1 MFLFSIQFSFI
12 RFQNYICLFQFQFLV
27 MFYCL
32 IFSLYS
38 FIKVLYDFD
47 IISTCQRKH
56 LFKASDLCLH
66 RDLSLKKITNTSYG
80 GKNNQMNIN

>member
-12 RFQNYICLFQFQFLV
+12 RFQNYICLFQFLV

-38 FIKVLYDFD
+38 FIKVFMIL
-47 IISTCQRKH
+47 ICQRKH